1 MKIVAEFNSMEE
13 IISFVKTFGVKTS
26 SPVQDVSSSKVTI
39 TDNSITA
46 EVIKD
51 GQLNVEDKEIVSQES
66 STDEEI
72 ETASTSVEQEA
83 EKEEVEEPKV
93 SKEMV
98 REILTKLIKAG
109 KAQEAKN
116 LTSKYGASRLP
127 DLKEE
132 YYAAVYK
139 EAEALL

>member
-13 IISFVKTFGVKTS
+13 IISFVKAFGVKTS

-46 EVIKD
+46 EVTKD

-93 SKEMV
+93 TKEMV

-109 KAQEAKN
+109 KTQEAKN

-132 YYAAVYK
+132 HYAAVYK
-139 EAEALL
+139 EAEALI

>member
-51 GQLNVEDKEIVSQES
+51 VQLNVEDKEIVSQES

-72 ETASTSVEQEA
+72 ETVSTSVEQEA

-132 YYAAVYK
+132 HYAAVYK
-139 EAEALL
+139 EAEALI

>member
-98 REILTKLIKAG
+98 REILNKLIKAG

-116 LTSKYGASRLP
+116 LISKYGASRLP
-127 DLKEE
+127 YLKEE

-139 EAEALL
+139 EAEALI